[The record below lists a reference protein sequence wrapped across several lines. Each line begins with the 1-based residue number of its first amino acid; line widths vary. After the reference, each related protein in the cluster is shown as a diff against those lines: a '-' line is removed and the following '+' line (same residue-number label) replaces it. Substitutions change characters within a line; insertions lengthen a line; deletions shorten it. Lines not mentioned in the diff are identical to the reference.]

1 MNTLTTINNIL
12 IISIIVTI
20 IAIIY
25 LFYDDKLHIWEIYYN
40 LRDKERIYYQM
51 EQLENR
57 IRKDFNNI
65 GTCNVCFNN

>member
-1 MNTLTTINNIL
+1 MKNTLTTIDNIL

-20 IAIIY
+20 FAIIY
-25 LFYDDKLHIWEIYYN
+25 LFSEILCYLKIYRN
-40 LRDKERIYYQM
+40 LIDEERIYYQM
-51 EQLENR
+51 EKLENR